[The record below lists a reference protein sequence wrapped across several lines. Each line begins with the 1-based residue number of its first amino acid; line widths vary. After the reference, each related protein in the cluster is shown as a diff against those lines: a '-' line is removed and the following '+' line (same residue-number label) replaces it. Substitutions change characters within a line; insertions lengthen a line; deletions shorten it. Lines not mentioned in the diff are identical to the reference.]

1 MIIIVLKISFMKFKY
16 IFILTFFFICKNSFS
31 CECKP
36 IDRENSVEIG
46 LKYEIVFY
54 GEVIKADSIKRIY
67 TFKIIELFKGKH
79 NSQFI
84 TQKYSGNC
92 SITPSLKQLW
102 IVYAN
107 FNDDKT
113 IELSSC
119 SPSTG
124 FKPYGNNSI
133 PSPPEIKISQKI
145 EDQIKTLYFYAWDLK
160 FENRNLQDWIYQI
173 EKLRIYKKSQKEI
186 SDKEKTE
193 TKLEIYSQYIII
205 SLIVNILLFLSLIFI
220 FLKKKNFTK

>member
-1 MIIIVLKISFMKFKY
+1 MKLKY
-16 IFILTFFFICKNSFS
+16 ILIITFIFICNNCFS
-31 CECKP
+31 CDCKP
-36 IDRENSVEIG
+36 IDRKNMVEIG

-54 GEVIKADSIKRIY
+54 GEVIKVDSKKRIY
-67 TFKIIELFKGKH
+67 TFKIIELFKGKY

-84 TQKYSGNC
+84 TQKYLGNC
-92 SITPSLKQLW
+92 SVTPSLKQLW
-102 IVYAN
+102 IVYAD

-113 IELSSC
+113 IEISGC

-124 FKPYGNNSI
+124 FKPYGDDSM
-133 PSPPEIKISQKI
+133 PPPPEIKISQKI
-145 EDQIKTLYFYAWDLK
+145 DDQINTLSFYAWDLK

-193 TKLEIYSQYIII
+193 TKLVTYSRYIII
-205 SLIVNILLFLSLIFI
+205 SLIVNIVLFLTLIFI
-220 FLKKKNFTK
+220 IFKKKNFSK

>member
-1 MIIIVLKISFMKFKY
+1 M
-16 IFILTFFFICKNSFS
+16 
-31 CECKP
+31 
-36 IDRENSVEIG
+36 VEIG

-54 GEVIKADSIKRIY
+54 GEVIKVDSKKRIY
-67 TFKIIELFKGKH
+67 TFKIIELFKGKY

-84 TQKYSGNC
+84 TQKYLGNC
-92 SITPSLKQLW
+92 SVTPSLKQLW
-102 IVYAN
+102 IVYAD

-113 IELSSC
+113 IEISGC

-124 FKPYGNNSI
+124 FKPYGDDSM
-133 PSPPEIKISQKI
+133 PPPPEIKISQKI
-145 EDQIKTLYFYAWDLK
+145 DDQINTLSFYAWDLK

-193 TKLEIYSQYIII
+193 TKLVTYSRYIII
-205 SLIVNILLFLSLIFI
+205 SLIVNIVLFLTLIFI
-220 FLKKKNFTK
+220 IFKKKNFSK

>member
-1 MIIIVLKISFMKFKY
+1 MKFRY
-16 IFILTFFFICKNSFS
+16 IFVFAFFFICNNSFS
-31 CECKP
+31 CDCKT
-36 IDRENSVEIG
+36 IDRENMVEIG

-54 GEVIKADSIKRIY
+54 GEVIKVDSINRIY
-67 TFKIIELFKGKH
+67 TFRIIELFKGKY
-79 NSQFI
+79 NSLFI
-84 TQKYSGNC
+84 TQKYYGNC
-92 SITPSLKQLW
+92 SIIPSVKQLW

-113 IELSSC
+113 IEVSGC

-124 FKPYGNNSI
+124 FKPYGSDSI
-133 PSPPEIKISQKI
+133 PPPPEIKISQKTD
-145 EDQIKTLYFYAWDLK
+145 DQIKSLSFYVWDLK

-193 TKLEIYSQYIII
+193 AKLEKNSRYIII
-205 SLIVNILLFLSLIFI
+205 SLIVNIVLFLSLIFVI
-220 FLKKKNFTK
+220 LKKKNFVK

>member
-1 MIIIVLKISFMKFKY
+1 MKLKY
-16 IFILTFFFICKNSFS
+16 FFLLLLLCLSNYSFS

-36 IDRENSVEIG
+36 IDRENMVEIG

-54 GEVIKADSIKRIY
+54 GETIKVDSIKRIY
-67 TFKIIELFKGKH
+67 TFRIIELFKGKY

-84 TQKYSGNC
+84 TQKYYGNC
-92 SITPSLKQLW
+92 SIVPSVKQLW

-113 IELSSC
+113 IEISGC

-124 FKPYGNNSI
+124 FKPYGLDSM
-133 PSPPEIKISQKI
+133 PSPPKIKISQKADEKI
-145 EDQIKTLYFYAWDLK
+145 EILSFYAWDLK

-193 TKLEIYSQYIII
+193 SKIEIYSKYIII
-205 SLIVNILLFLSLIFI
+205 SLIVNIVLFLSLLFVI
-220 FLKKKNFTK
+220 LKKKNFFK